1 MYILRSQQKLLDEV
15 SNLENK
21 FKDVTVLSKNVIKLL
36 DDSSETAKASVEE
49 TVTMVT
55 NKYKT

>member
-1 MYILRSQQKLLDEV
+1 MDEV